1 MRTRLLQVFLVAVI
15 GFLSSEAGFAQAAAA
30 GALTGKVTTASG
42 AAVAGAEIQIVD
54 LRRTT
59 SSNESGEYRF
69 DNVPAGRHLVQ
80 FTSRRAGTSVRLVDV
95 SGPTTLDAEIDLAVH
110 SEEIVVSASVD
121 PRAAS
126 EVAQPVD
133 VVAGSELQM
142 REQATLGE
150 TLAQQPGV
158 ASTGFAPGASRPVI
172 RGFGGDRIR
181 VLEDGVGTG
190 DASNVSQDHNVSID
204 PADAE
209 SIEIVR
215 GPATLLYGSNAVGG
229 VVNVLDSRIPMTEP
243 GQAIGGTVDLR
254 GSSAAGERNAAVS
267 LEGGKSTFAWHGRFN
282 TRQTDDF
289 DTPIGQLFNSDID
302 TKSGS
307 IGGSLLGSRGF
318 FGLSYSGYDTN
329 YGISEAGPGVEP
341 DERVRIDMRQRRWDL
356 KSDANLDEG
365 PFSRV
370 RFRAGRSDYQHS
382 EVVDGDPEVTFL
394 DDGYEARLEASHR
407 DIGPFRGAIGAQYSS
422 RDFRTEGEEFLL
434 PPTVTKNT
442 ALFAFEEAG
451 RGPWRLQFGGRYENE
466 EIKVDS
472 DEVPD
477 RSFDGFSGSAAMVW
491 TPSGDYT
498 ASLALSHSSRHPVAE
513 ELYFNGAHEA
523 TFQFQVGDPN
533 LGTESSNGLDLS
545 LRKRT
550 GRVTG
555 ALSVFAQRFDGYIF
569 QDPTGE
575 IEDGFPV
582 YRFAQADANFRG
594 AEAHADIALF
604 HGDPNHLALELS
616 GDYVRADLANGRGPV
631 PFIPPFR
638 YGVGLRFQGQSLMLL
653 AEARHAGDQDRIATI
668 ETETEG
674 YTLFNAAIGY
684 RFFFGDTVHDVMLRA
699 NNLTD
704 ELAYNHLNPLKD
716 VVPLPG
722 RDISLSYRLAF

>member
-1 MRTRLLQVFLVAVI
+1 MVVVL
-15 GFLSSEAGFAQAAAA
+15 LSSAPAFAQTAAA
-30 GALTGKVTTASG
+30 GTLTGKVTTAAG
-42 AAVAGAEIQIVD
+42 AAVAGAEVQIVD
-54 LRRTT
+54 LHRTT
-59 SSNESGEYRF
+59 TSNASGEYRF
-69 DNVPAGRHLVQ
+69 EGVRAGRHLVQ
-80 FTSRRAGTSVRLVDV
+80 VTSSRAGTSVRQVDV
-95 SGPTTLDAEIDLAVH
+95 SGPTTLDVEIDLAVH

-158 ASTGFAPGASRPVI
+158 TSTGFAPGASRPVI

-229 VVNVLDSRIPMTEP
+229 VVNVIDNRIPMSQP
-243 GQAIGGTVDLR
+243 GQAISGTVDLR
-254 GSSAAGERNAAVS
+254 GSSIARERNAAVS
-267 LEGGKSTFAWHGRFN
+267 LEGGKDAFAWHGSFN

-289 DTPIGQLFNSDID
+289 DTPIGKLFNSDID
-302 TKSGS
+302 SKSGS
-307 IGGSLLGSRGF
+307 VGGSLIGGRGF
-318 FGLSYSGYDTN
+318 IGLSYNGYDTN
-329 YGISEAGPGVEP
+329 YGISEAGPGVAPGEV
-341 DERVRIDMRQRRWDL
+341 VRIDMRQRRWDL
-356 KSDANLDEG
+356 KSEVSFEEG
-365 PFSRV
+365 PFSRL
-370 RFRAGRSDYQHS
+370 RLRAGRSDYQHS
-382 EVVDGDPEVTFL
+382 EVLDGDPQVTFL
-394 DDGYEARLEASHR
+394 NDANEARLEASHR
-407 DIGPFRGAIGAQYSS
+407 DLGPFHGAIGAQYSS
-422 RDFRTEGEEFLL
+422 RDFRTEGDEFLL

-451 RGPWRLQFGGRYENE
+451 RGPWRLQLGGRYESQD
-466 EIKVDS
+466 IAVDS
-472 DEVPD
+472 DEAPD
-477 RSFDGFSGSAAMVW
+477 RSFDGFSGSAAAVW
-491 TPSGDYT
+491 IPNGNYT
-498 ASLALSHSSRHPVAE
+498 ASLALSHSSRLPVAE

-533 LGTESSNGLDLS
+533 LRTERGNGLDLS

-555 ALSVFAQRFDGYIF
+555 ELSLFAQRFDGYIF
-569 QDPTGE
+569 QNPTGE
-575 IEDGFPV
+575 VEDDLPV
-582 YRFAQADANFRG
+582 FLFAQSDANFRG

-604 HGDPNHLALELS
+604 HSDPNHLALELS
-616 GDYVRADLANGRGPV
+616 GDYVRADLGHGGGPV

-653 AEARHAGDQDRIATI
+653 AEVRHAGDQGHIATF
-668 ETETEG
+668 ETPTAG
-674 YTLFNAAIGY
+674 YTLVNAAIGY
-684 RFFFGDTVHDVMLRA
+684 RFFFGDTVHDVMLRG

>member
-1 MRTRLLQVFLVAVI
+1 M
-15 GFLSSEAGFAQAAAA
+15 
-30 GALTGKVTTASG
+30 
-42 AAVAGAEIQIVD
+42 AGAEISIVD

-59 SSNESGEYRF
+59 TSNASGEYRF
-69 DNVPAGRHLVQ
+69 ESVPAGQHLIQV
-80 FTSRRAGTSVRLVDV
+80 TSSRAGSSVRQVNV
-95 SGPTTLDAEIDLAVH
+95 SGPTTLDVEIDLAVH

-142 REQATLGE
+142 REQPTLGE

-158 ASTGFAPGASRPVI
+158 TSTGFAPGASRPVI

-190 DASNVSQDHNVSID
+190 DASSVSQDHNVSID
-204 PADAE
+204 PANAE

-229 VVNVLDSRIPMTEP
+229 VVNVIDDRIPMSQP
-243 GQAIGGTVDLR
+243 GEAISGTVDLR
-254 GSSAAGERNAAVS
+254 GSSAAGERNAAIS
-267 LEGGKSTFAWHGRFN
+267 LEGGKDMFAWHGGFN
-282 TRQTDDF
+282 TRQTGDF
-289 DTPIGQLFNSDID
+289 ETPIGTLFNSDID
-302 TKSGS
+302 SKGGS
-307 IGGSLLGSRGF
+307 IGGSLIASRGF
-318 FGLSYSGYDTN
+318 LGLSYNGYDTN

-341 DERVRIDMRQRRWDL
+341 DHLVRIDMRQRRWDL
-356 KSDANLDEG
+356 KSEVSFERG
-365 PFSRV
+365 PFSRL
-370 RFRAGRSDYQHS
+370 RLRAGRSDYQHS
-382 EVVDGDPEVTFL
+382 EVVNGEPAVTFL
-394 DDGYEARLEASHR
+394 NDGTEARIDASHR
-407 DIGPFRGAIGAQYSS
+407 DLGPFHGAIGLQYSN
-422 RDFRTEGEEFLL
+422 RDFRTVGEEHLL

-451 RGPWRLQFGGRYENE
+451 RGPWRLQLGGRYESQDIAVHSAE
-466 EIKVDS
+466 A
-472 DEVPD
+472 PD
-477 RSFDGFSGSAAMVW
+477 RSFDGFSGSAAVVW
-491 TPSGDYT
+491 IPNDHYT
-498 ASLALSHSSRHPVAE
+498 ASLALSHSSRLPVAE

-523 TFQFQVGDPN
+523 TSQFQVGDPN
-533 LGTESSNGLDLS
+533 LRTERGNGLDLS

-555 ALSVFAQRFDGYIF
+555 ELSVFAQRFDGYIF

-575 IEDGFPV
+575 IEDDLPV
-582 YRFAQADANFRG
+582 YRFAQTDANFRG

-604 HGDPNHLALELS
+604 HTDPNHLALELS
-616 GDYVRADLANGRGPV
+616 GDYVRADLGNGGGPV

-638 YGVGLRFQGQSLMLL
+638 YGVGLRFQGQSLTLL
-653 AEARHAGDQDRIATI
+653 AEVRHAGDQDRIATF
-668 ETETEG
+668 ETETAG

-684 RFFFGDTVHDVMLRA
+684 RFFVGDTVHDVMLRG

-704 ELAYNHLNPLKD
+704 ELAYNHLNPLNE

>member
-1 MRTRLLQVFLVAVI
+1 MRTRWLQVFPVMVMVLLNSA
-15 GFLSSEAGFAQAAAA
+15 AAFAQAAGA
-30 GALTGKVTTASG
+30 GALTGKVTTA
-42 AAVAGAEIQIVD
+42 AGAPVTGAEVQIVD

-59 SSNESGEYRF
+59 TSNASGEYRF
-69 DNVPAGRHLVQ
+69 ESVPAGQHLVQ
-80 FTSRRAGTSVRLVDV
+80 VVSKRAGTSVRRVNV
-95 SGPTTLDAEIDLAVH
+95 SGPTTLDVEIDLAVH

-142 REQATLGE
+142 RQQATLGE

-190 DASNVSQDHNVSID
+190 DASNVSQDHNVSVD

-229 VVNVLDSRIPMTEP
+229 VVNVIDSRIPMSQP
-243 GQAIGGTVDLR
+243 GKALSGTVDLR
-254 GSSAAGERNAAVS
+254 GSSVASERNAAIS
-267 LEGGKSTFAWHGRFN
+267 LEGGQDAFAWHGSFN

-289 DTPIGQLFNSDID
+289 DTPIGKLFNSDID
-302 TKSGS
+302 SKSGS
-307 IGGSLLGSRGF
+307 LGGSLLGSRGF
-318 FGLSYSGYDTN
+318 IGLSYNGYDTN

-341 DERVRIDMRQRRWDL
+341 DDVVRIDMRQRRFDL
-356 KSDANLDEG
+356 KSEISLEG
-365 PFSRV
+365 GPLSRL
-370 RFRAGRSDYQHS
+370 RIRAGRSDYQHS
-382 EVVDGDPEVTFL
+382 EVVNGESEVTFL
-394 DDGYEARLEASHR
+394 NDGTEARLEASHR
-407 DIGPFRGAIGAQYSS
+407 DLGPFHGAIGAQYSS
-422 RDFRTEGEEFLL
+422 RDFRTEGEELLL
-434 PPTVTKNT
+434 PPTVTKNI

-451 RGPWRLQFGGRYENE
+451 RGTWRLQLGGRYESQDVE
-466 EIKVDS
+466 VDS
-472 DEVPD
+472 DDAPD
-477 RSFDGFSGSAAMVW
+477 RSFDGFSGSAAAVW
-491 TPSGDYT
+491 IPNDDYT
-498 ASLALSHSSRHPVAE
+498 ASLALFHSSRHPVAE

-533 LGTESSNGLDLS
+533 LRTERGNGLDLS

-555 ALSVFAQRFDGYIF
+555 ELSLFAQRFDGYIF

-575 IEDGFPV
+575 IEDDFPV
-582 YRFAQADANFRG
+582 YLFSQSDASFRG
-594 AEAHADIALF
+594 VEAHADIALF
-604 HGDPNHLALELS
+604 HSDPNHLALELS
-616 GDYVRADLANGRGPV
+616 GDRVRADLADGRGPV

-653 AEARHAGDQDRIATI
+653 AEVRRAGDQDHVATF
-668 ETETEG
+668 ETPTAG

-684 RFFFGDTVHDVMLRA
+684 RFFFGDTVHDVMLRG

-722 RDISLSYRLAF
+722 RDLALSYRLAF

>member
-1 MRTRLLQVFLVAVI
+1 
-15 GFLSSEAGFAQAAAA
+15 
-30 GALTGKVTTASG
+30 
-42 AAVAGAEIQIVD
+42 
-54 LRRTT
+54 
-59 SSNESGEYRF
+59 
-69 DNVPAGRHLVQ
+69 
-80 FTSRRAGTSVRLVDV
+80 
-95 SGPTTLDAEIDLAVH
+95 
-110 SEEIVVSASVD
+110 
-121 PRAAS
+121 
-126 EVAQPVD
+126 
-133 VVAGSELQM
+133 
-142 REQATLGE
+142 
-150 TLAQQPGV
+150 
-158 ASTGFAPGASRPVI
+158 
-172 RGFGGDRIR
+172 
-181 VLEDGVGTG
+181 
-190 DASNVSQDHNVSID
+190 
-204 PADAE
+204 
-209 SIEIVR
+209 
-215 GPATLLYGSNAVGG
+215 
-229 VVNVLDSRIPMTEP
+229 
-243 GQAIGGTVDLR
+243 
-254 GSSAAGERNAAVS
+254 
-267 LEGGKSTFAWHGRFN
+267 
-282 TRQTDDF
+282 
-289 DTPIGQLFNSDID
+289 
-302 TKSGS
+302 
-307 IGGSLLGSRGF
+307 
-318 FGLSYSGYDTN
+318 
-329 YGISEAGPGVEP
+329 
-341 DERVRIDMRQRRWDL
+341 
-356 KSDANLDEG
+356 
-365 PFSRV
+365 
-370 RFRAGRSDYQHS
+370 
-382 EVVDGDPEVTFL
+382 
-394 DDGYEARLEASHR
+394 
-407 DIGPFRGAIGAQYSS
+407 
-422 RDFRTEGEEFLL
+422 
-434 PPTVTKNT
+434 
-442 ALFAFEEAG
+442 
-451 RGPWRLQFGGRYENE
+451 
-466 EIKVDS
+466 
-472 DEVPD
+472 
-477 RSFDGFSGSAAMVW
+477 
-491 TPSGDYT
+491 
-498 ASLALSHSSRHPVAE
+498 VAE